1 MKRDVVLTQPLTS
14 SFLAS
19 EKDTELIINKLFVQ
33 SRPYSDTLKK
43 LLVVQ
48 NKDCL
53 DINYDISNYSV
64 AKLIQDK
71 YIVTGPK
78 IILPE
83 HDELK
88 AFICLDFDGFTPNG
102 TNPKFRDCMVHI
114 DVVCHNDYVDLGNF
128 RQRPIK
134 ILGYID
140 GILNGNKLTNIGTLN
155 FGGCTKKILN
165 EDWTAYLLM
174 YLAIHSDRIPNP
186 NEE

>member
-1 MKRDVVLTQPLTS
+1 MKRDIVLTKPLVS

-33 SRPYSDTLKK
+33 SRPYSDILKK

-53 DINYDISNYSV
+53 DANYDLSQYSV
-64 AKLIQDK
+64 KKLIDDK

-78 IILPE
+78 ITLPE

-88 AFICLDFDGFTPNG
+88 AFMCLDFDGFTPNG
-102 TNPKFRDCMVHI
+102 TNPEFRDCMVHI

-128 RQRPIK
+128 RQRPMK

-140 GILNGNKLTNIGTLN
+140 GILNKNKLSNIGVLN
-155 FGGCTKKILN
+155 FGGCTKKVLT

-174 YLAIHSDRIPNP
+174 YLAIHSEVIPE